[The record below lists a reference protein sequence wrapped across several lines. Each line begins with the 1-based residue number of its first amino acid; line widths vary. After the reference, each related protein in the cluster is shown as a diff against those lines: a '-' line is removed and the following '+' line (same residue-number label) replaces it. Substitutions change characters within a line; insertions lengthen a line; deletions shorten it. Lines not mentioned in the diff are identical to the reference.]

1 MRKGYREL
9 WNRLGWIE
17 KTFLFLMVAYALLRI
32 TGLSPTW
39 QFLTALAAFVFGA
52 ITLIRLT
59 FALTRKAIWRLRNR
73 LIAAYLFI
81 AVVPIVLIVTLAG
94 LAGYTLVGQV
104 AAYFVRTQ
112 LANRESQVFRQ
123 AEQAAGMAGPGGRGG
138 GASMFPGGGGPPNGP
153 GGQPGGASPNGAGG
167 QGGPGAP
174 PNGAGR
180 QGDVGASRFPYPDFG
195 RDGGRFSNSERGPG
209 GRGGSAAGGR
219 RPGPAASAASGSTAN
234 GSDFIAMYY
243 TRQGTMA
250 QRRLPGSEVLIKTT
264 EDLKFPADAKITSP
278 PPQWPA
284 EASGLIFRNEDGA
297 PRFYMWAHVVP
308 TTGEVR
314 EVTILVPLTS
324 DILANLEPRLSRV
337 TIGPAPG
344 GLSLTGR
351 EDPYVPAAKN
361 AQVPK
366 AANWLD
372 FQVNGGYPLQISSWD
387 SPDEDKQAAALL
399 VVNSRISAVLGIVFE
414 QRPGQ
419 KFQLGDMLQAFF
431 ISVAALFLF
440 VEVASLWTG
449 IRLSHSMTGAV
460 HEIYQGTQ
468 HVKEGDFSYR
478 IAVKGNDQLA
488 EMGASFNTMT
498 ENLGQLI
505 VVAKEKERL
514 QSELEIAREVQNQ
527 LFPRDV
533 PSSKS
538 LELKGVCNP
547 ARVVSGDYYDF
558 MAMPGSELAFA
569 IGDVAGKGISAALL
583 MATIQ
588 SAMRTQL
595 SATNGAG
602 PPHYSAAVLVAQ
614 LNRQLYNTTTPEKY
628 ATFFFAIYDEARSA
642 LTFTNAG
649 HLPPLLMR
657 SGEFTNLNPTGT
669 VVGAFPFA
677 KYEERTVQLEE
688 GDIVVAY
695 TDGIVEPENPYGEM
709 FGENR
714 LKELILR
721 YSRSGSS
728 EIIARTMEAVNQWT
742 GSSELQDDMTM
753 IVARRV

>member
-1 MRKGYREL
+1 MRIDYRKY
-9 WNRLGWIE
+9 WVRLGWIE
-17 KTFLFLMVAYALLRI
+17 KTFLVLLAVYALLKV

-39 QFLTALAAFVFGA
+39 QFLTALAAFVFGSIA
-52 ITLIRLT
+52 LVRL
-59 FALTRKAIWRLRNR
+59 AYGLMRKAIWRLRNR

-81 AVVPIVLIVTLAG
+81 AVVPIVLILLLAG
-94 LAGYTLVGQV
+94 LAGYTLIGQV
-104 AAYFVRTQ
+104 AAYFVRTD
-112 LANRESQVFRQ
+112 LSNREQQVLGQ
-123 AEQAAGMAGPGGRGG
+123 ARQAAGMGGGRRGGFGGFNAPGPG
-138 GASMFPGGGGPPNGP
+138 PNGGGPPNQAGGREGGGRGYGP
-153 GGQPGGASPNGAGG
+153 GGGL
-167 QGGPGAP
+167 
-174 PNGAGR
+174 
-180 QGDVGASRFPYPDFG
+180 PDFG
-195 RDGGRFSNSERGPG
+195 RGPAGRPG
-209 GRGGSAAGGR
+209 SPQAGRGFVPSAPGAPGSSE
-219 RPGPAASAASGSTAN
+219 SAYFFDQQGQ
-234 GSDFIAMYY
+234 IAQS
-243 TRQGTMA
+243 RF
-250 QRRLPGSEVLIKTT
+250 PGSEVLIKTT
-264 EDLKFPADAKITSP
+264 KELRFPADAKIQSP
-278 PPQWPA
+278 PSTWSAQ
-284 EASGLIFRNEDGA
+284 ASGLIFKDEDGQ
-297 PRFYMWAHVVP
+297 RHFYLWAHEVP
-308 TTGEVR
+308 TTGEAR

-324 DILANLEPRLSRV
+324 ELLAGLDRRLNNVAILNPD
-337 TIGPAPG
+337 
-344 GLSLTGR
+344 GLPYIR
-351 EDPYVPAAKN
+351 EAKGAQVPAA
-361 AQVPK
+361 
-366 AANWLD
+366 ANWFD
-372 FQVNGGYPLQISSWD
+372 FPVRGSYPLQISSWD
-387 SPDEDKQAAALL
+387 SPDDQHQIDALL
-399 VVNSRISAVLGIVFE
+399 AVNSRLSAVLGIIFE

-419 KFQLGDMLQAFF
+419 RFELSGMAQAFF
-431 ISVAALFLF
+431 IGVAGLFLF
-440 VEVASLWTG
+440 VEIGSLWAG

-468 HVKEGDFSYR
+468 KVKEGDFSYR
-478 IAVKGNDQLA
+478 IPVKGNDQLA

-514 QSELEIAREVQNQ
+514 QSELEIASEVQKQ

-538 LELKGVCNP
+538 LELKGICSP

-558 MAMPGSELAFA
+558 MTLPGSELAFA

-602 PPHYSAAVLVAQ
+602 PPHFSAATLVSQ
-614 LNRQLYNTTTPEKY
+614 LNKQLYNTTTPEKY
-628 ATFFFAIYDEARSA
+628 ATFFFAIYDDALRA

-649 HLPPLLMR
+649 HLPPFLVR
-657 SGEFTNLNPTGT
+657 SGEFINLNPTGT

-721 YSRSGSS
+721 HARAGSS
-728 EIIARTMEAVNQWT
+728 EIIAKTMEAVNQWT

>member
-1 MRKGYREL
+1 MRKGYREY
-9 WNRLGWIE
+9 WSRLGWIE
-17 KTFLFLMVAYALLRI
+17 KTLLVLLAIYALLKV
-32 TGLSPTW
+32 TGLSSTW
-39 QFLTALAAFVFGA
+39 QFITAVAVFVFGSA
-52 ITLIRLT
+52 ALIRLT
-59 FALTRKAIWRLRNR
+59 YALTRKAIWRLRNR

-81 AVVPIVLIVTLAG
+81 AVVPIILIVLLAG

-104 AAYFVRTQ
+104 AAYFVRTE
-112 LANRESQVFRQ
+112 LANRESGLLRS
-123 AEQAAGMAGPGGRGG
+123 ADYLAGMGGPGGRGPGPNEPGRGPNG
-138 GASMFPGGGGPPNGP
+138 GGPPGGGGGRGFGFPPP
-153 GGQPGGASPNGAGG
+153 GGMGGGG
-167 QGGPGAP
+167 FNSGRGT
-174 PNGAGR
+174 AGR
-180 QGDVGASRFPYPDFG
+180 GSAPTAPVS
-195 RDGGRFSNSERGPG
+195 
-209 GRGGSAAGGR
+209 GGSPTAGT
-219 RPGPAASAASGSTAN
+219 PDSAAMLARFAGN
-234 GSDFIAMYY
+234 VLGRY
-243 TRQGTMA
+243 
-250 QRRLPGSEVLIKTT
+250 PGSEVLIKTT
-264 EDLKFPADAKITSP
+264 TELRFPADAKITAP
-278 PPQWPA
+278 PPEWGQ
-284 EASGLIFRNEDGA
+284 ASGLILRNVGGA
-297 PRFYMWAHVVP
+297 NRFYIWAHDVP
-308 TTGEVR
+308 TGGEVR
-314 EVTILVPLTS
+314 EVTILWPLTS
-324 DILANLEPRLSRV
+324 DLLAHLERRLSSV
-337 TIGPAPG
+337 TIGPVG
-344 GLSLTGR
+344 GA
-351 EDPYVPAAKN
+351 PYVPAARD
-361 AQVPK
+361 AVVPK
-366 AANWLD
+366 AVNWFD
-372 FQVNGGYPLQISSWD
+372 FPVNGSYPLQISSWD
-387 SPDEDKQAAALL
+387 SPDDEFEAVL
-399 VVNSRISAVLGIVFE
+399 VVNSRLSAVVLGIIFE

-419 KFQLGDMLQAFF
+419 KFQLTDMAQAFF
-431 ISVAALFLF
+431 IGVASLFLF
-440 VEVASLWTG
+440 VEVASLWIG
-449 IRLSHSMTGAV
+449 IKLSHSMTGAV

-468 HVKEGDFSYR
+468 HVKDGDFSYR
-478 IAVKGNDQLA
+478 IAINGNDQLA

-538 LELKGVCNP
+538 LELKGICSP

-558 MAMPGSELAFA
+558 MTLPGSELAFA

-602 PPHYSAAVLVAQ
+602 PPHYSAATLVAQ
-614 LNRQLYNTTTPEKY
+614 LNRQLYATTTPEKY
-628 ATFFFAIYDEARSA
+628 ATFFFAIYDEASRA

-649 HLPPLLMR
+649 HLPPLLVR

-721 YSRSGSS
+721 HARAGSS
-728 EIIARTMEAVNQWT
+728 EIIAKTMEAVIQWT

-753 IVARRV
+753 IVARRI